1 MFEDSVRLGQHGT
14 QHKFLQT
21 QKSYREGG
29 AGCGQTLG
37 TRKIKKMGKLREQAI
52 FNFYSQLTAINVD
65 SITFFCFLILW
76 HKKYIVTKHLP

>member
-14 QHKFLQT
+14 QHKFLQI

-37 TRKIKKMGKLREQAI
+37 ARSWRKVKKMGKSRGGEI
-52 FNFYSQLTAINVD
+52 E
-65 SITFFCFLILW
+65 SIGQW
-76 HKKYIVTKHLP
+76 W